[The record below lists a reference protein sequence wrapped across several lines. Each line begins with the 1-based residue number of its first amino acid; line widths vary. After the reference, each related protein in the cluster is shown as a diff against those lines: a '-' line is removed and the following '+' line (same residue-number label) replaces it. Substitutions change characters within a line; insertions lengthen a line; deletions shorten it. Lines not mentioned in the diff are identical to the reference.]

1 MDALL
6 GRLGAQAMN
15 YAIRSGIVLTSN
27 YAVGQCSRLLKTVDD
42 RSVRAEL
49 KSLQDQL
56 NGKVKILSPVIDLI
70 EFKSV
75 SLVPHAVVLTNT
87 TLGLDEATFFLNPP
101 SRWQSLCT
109 ATLFLWA
116 RDLRM
121 LPSPRKVLRRR
132 GPRPRR
138 PRLITQNC

>member
-6 GRLGAQAMN
+6 GRLGAQAVN
-15 YAIRSGIVLTSN
+15 YAIRSGIALTSS

-42 RSVRAEL
+42 RGVRAEL

-75 SLVPHAVVLTNT
+75 ALKPTSRLSLT
-87 TLGLDEATFFLNPP
+87 
-101 SRWQSLCT
+101 
-109 ATLFLWA
+109 
-116 RDLRM
+116 
-121 LPSPRKVLRRR
+121 
-132 GPRPRR
+132 
-138 PRLITQNC
+138 RL